1 MKNLTTLHIPRKIKK
16 ELKKVS
22 IEWHPIRS
30 PFYLNL
36 FTVMVEGKQNKWTGR
51 LVTLLRRD
59 NLQRIRHLYKSA
71 LPSVNIALQEI
82 SFWPTI
88 SSGAK

>member
-1 MKNLTTLHIPRKIKK
+1 MKNIITPHIPRKIKK

-30 PFYLNL
+30 PFCLNR
-36 FTVMVEGKQNKWTGR
+36 FSVKVEGKQNKWTRR

-59 NLQRIRHLYKSA
+59 NLQRLRHLYKSA
-71 LPSVNIALQEI
+71 LPSANIRLQETR
-82 SFWPTI
+82 FWPTI
-88 SSGAK
+88 SSGSK

>member
-1 MKNLTTLHIPRKIKK
+1 MKYIITPHIPRKIKK

-30 PFYLNL
+30 PFYLNQ
-36 FTVMVEGKQNKWTGR
+36 FSVKVEGKRNKWTRR

-71 LPSVNIALQEI
+71 LPHVNVTLQEI
-82 SFWPTI
+82 CFWPAI
-88 SSGAK
+88 SSGSK

>member
-1 MKNLTTLHIPRKIKK
+1 MQYIITPHIPRKIKK
-16 ELKKVS
+16 ELRKVS
-22 IEWHPIRS
+22 IEWDPIGS
-30 PFYLNL
+30 PFYLNR
-36 FTVMVEGKQNKWTGR
+36 FSVKVEGKQNKWTGR

-82 SFWPTI
+82 CFWPTI

>member
-1 MKNLTTLHIPRKIKK
+1 MKYIITPHIPRKIKK

-22 IEWHPIRS
+22 IEWHPFRS
-30 PFYLNL
+30 PFYK
-36 FTVMVEGKQNKWTGR
+36 VEGKQNKWTRR

-59 NLQRIRHLYKSA
+59 NLQRLRNLYKSA

-82 SFWPTI
+82 CFWPTI
-88 SSGAK
+88 PSGSK